1 MKQIRID
8 HLALWCD
15 DLERMKAFYEHYF
28 GCTSNTL
35 YHNPKKGF
43 KSYFLSFGDG
53 GARVELMNRADI
65 TDEPLQ
71 RGFMKGIAH
80 FDITVGAE
88 ADVNTLHDRLLSDG
102 YTIASPLR
110 HTGDGY
116 YEFAVLDP
124 EGNYV
129 EVSAE

>member
-1 MKQIRID
+1 MKID
-8 HLALWCD
+8 HLAIWCD
-15 DLERMKAFYEHYF
+15 DLERMRAFYVQYF
-28 GCTSNTL
+28 GCTSNEL

-43 KSYFLSFGDG
+43 SSYFLSFGEG
-53 GARVELMNRADI
+53 GARIELMSRTDI
-65 TDEPLQ
+65 AEEPLH

-80 FDITVGAE
+80 LDIVAGTE
-88 ADVNTLHDRLLSDG
+88 EDVNTLHHRLLADG
-102 YTIASPLR
+102 YTIAGPLR

>member
-1 MKQIRID
+1 MKINHI
-8 HLALWCD
+8 AIWCD
-15 DLERMKAFYEHYF
+15 DLEKMKSFYETYF
-28 GCTSNTL
+28 GCISNNL

-43 KSYFLSFGDG
+43 KSYFLSFGEG
-53 GARVELMNRADI
+53 GARIELMTRTDI
-65 TDEPLQ
+65 AGEPQ
-71 RGFMKGIAH
+71 RRGFVKGIAH
-80 FDITVGAE
+80 FDIIAGTE
-88 ADVNTLHDRLLSDG
+88 ADVDALHQRLTNDG
-102 YTIASPLR
+102 YTIAGELR

>member
-1 MKQIRID
+1 MKID
-8 HLALWCD
+8 HLAIWCD
-15 DLERMKAFYEHYF
+15 DLDAMKAFYENYF
-28 GCTSNTL
+28 GCTSNEL

-43 KSYFLSFGDG
+43 KSYFLSFGMG
-53 GARVELMNRADI
+53 EARIELMSRTDI
-65 TDEPLQ
+65 TDEPPH

-80 FDITVGAE
+80 FDIIAGTE
-88 ADVNTLHDRLLSDG
+88 ADVNALHDRLKADG
-102 YTIASPLR
+102 HTIASELR

>member
-1 MKQIRID
+1 MKID

-15 DLERMKAFYEHYF
+15 DLDRMKAFYEQYF
-28 GCTSNTL
+28 GCTANNL
-35 YHNPKKGF
+35 YHNLKKGF
-43 KSYFLSFGDG
+43 RSYFLTFGEG
-53 GARVELMNRADI
+53 GARIELMSRTDI
-65 TDEPLQ
+65 TTEPPH
-71 RGFMKGIAH
+71 RGFMKGLAH
-80 FDITVGAE
+80 FDIIAGTE
-88 ADVNTLHDRLLSDG
+88 ADVNLLHDRLASDG

>member
-1 MKQIRID
+1 MKID
-8 HLALWCD
+8 HLAIWCD
-15 DLERMKAFYEHYF
+15 DLDRMKAFYEQYF
-28 GCTSNTL
+28 GCTANAL

-43 KSYFLSFGDG
+43 KSYFFSFGEG
-53 GARVELMNRADI
+53 EARIELMSRTDI
-65 TDEPLQ
+65 ADEPLH

-80 FDITVGAE
+80 FDIIAGTE
-88 ADVNTLHDRLLSDG
+88 ADVNALHDHLKADG

>member
-1 MKQIRID
+1 MKID
-8 HLALWCD
+8 HLAIWCD
-15 DLERMKAFYEHYF
+15 DLDRMKAFYEQYF
-28 GCTSNTL
+28 GCTANAL
-35 YHNPKKGF
+35 YHNPKKEF
-43 KSYFLSFGDG
+43 KSYFLSFGEG
-53 GARVELMNRADI
+53 EARIELMSRTDI
-65 TDEPLQ
+65 ADEPLH

-80 FDITVGAE
+80 FDIIAGTE
-88 ADVNTLHDRLLSDG
+88 ADVNALHDRLKADG
-102 YTIASPLR
+102 HIIASELR